1 MLFIS
6 LRGVNY
12 PNLHPWGE
20 GVDIFFEGGG
30 GVLMQRREPPDFR
43 FPEDG
48 ICYLPVNKVGCTIN
62 GINYP
67 CWIVCETTASTS
79 TYCFLTNETANINK

>member
-20 GVDIFFEGGG
+20 GVDIFFKGGGGGG
-30 GVLMQRREPPDFR
+30 GVDAKERASR
-43 FPEDG
+43 F
-48 ICYLPVNKVGCTIN
+48 
-62 GINYP
+62 
-67 CWIVCETTASTS
+67 
-79 TYCFLTNETANINK
+79 